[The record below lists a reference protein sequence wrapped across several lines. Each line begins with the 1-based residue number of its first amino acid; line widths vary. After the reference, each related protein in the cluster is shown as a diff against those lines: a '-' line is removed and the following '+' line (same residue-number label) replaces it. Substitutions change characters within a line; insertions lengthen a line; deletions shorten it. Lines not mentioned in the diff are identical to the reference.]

1 MGIGLIIVAVSAG
14 LAILYSALN
23 AGNIAP
29 AVIDPIM
36 APFIAIVNKFFF
48 FLASIS
54 PFLFAVIP
62 LYILRKRDEKAL
74 SMGILY
80 GVALLAIILGLGL
93 DVHLVDLFKTSWYGS
108 TITTAGSI
116 LGTLGE
122 GLGVLFFGISVW
134 IWGTTLAIV
143 DIAMGGISFLGD
155 AAYDNRYRIKRER
168 KRLYKKQE
176 ERM

>member
-14 LAILYSALN
+14 LAILYSVLN
-23 AGNIAP
+23 AGNVAP
-29 AVIDPIM
+29 AVIDPLM
-36 APFIAIVNKFFF
+36 APFIAIVDKFFF
-48 FLASIS
+48 FLAAIL
-54 PFLFAVIP
+54 PILIAVVP
-62 LYILRKRDEKAL
+62 LYILKKRDEKAL

-80 GVALLAIILGLGL
+80 GVALLAIIIGLGL
-93 DVHLVDLFKTSWYGS
+93 DVHLEDLFKTSWYGS
-108 TITTAGSI
+108 TIATVGSV

-122 GLGVLFFGISVW
+122 GLGVVFFGLSIW

-143 DIAMGGISFLGD
+143 DMAMGGISFLGD
-155 AAYDNRYRIKRER
+155 IAYENRYRLKRER